1 MSLSTDDSLKPIYHL
16 KTYDLSTYLS
26 IMLPMCIALT
36 ALQCIGNLTDEWVN
50 ALLAYETVLY

>member
-1 MSLSTDDSLKPIYHL
+1 
-16 KTYDLSTYLS
+16 
-26 IMLPMCIALT
+26 MLLMCIALT